1 MLEVVFDTTDSGLE
15 EQVQSRLFLTH
26 STGSTSDDNGVYAY
40 FDDPASRDAAAE
52 SLRDLAVELRT
63 TERERVDWLD
73 LYQQSLEPMEIG
85 KRFIVAP
92 DASLIAHDTD
102 RLSLVIPQ
110 EQAFG
115 TGSHETTS
123 MCLELLEMAG
133 CEGKRGLD
141 VGAGSGI
148 LALAMLRLG
157 ASKVIAFDNDV
168 DTFAALRENRM
179 RNGIAAEQ
187 MPLFIGGLDALVRGA
202 FDVIT
207 MNILPDVIL
216 PLLPHI
222 VWRLAPRARLILS
235 GILITRANE
244 VVASAERVSLD
255 LIFEKEKGEWWSGV
269 FQLPR

>member
-1 MLEVVFDTTDSGLE
+1 
-15 EQVQSRLFLTH
+15 
-26 STGSTSDDNGVYAY
+26 
-40 FDDPASRDAAAE
+40 
-52 SLRDLAVELRT
+52 
-63 TERERVDWLD
+63 
-73 LYQQSLEPMEIG
+73 
-85 KRFIVAP
+85 
-92 DASLIAHDTD
+92 
-102 RLSLVIPQ
+102 
-110 EQAFG
+110 
-115 TGSHETTS
+115 
-123 MCLELLEMAG
+123 MCVELLEIAD
-133 CEGKRGLD
+133 CEGKHGLD

-168 DTFAALRENRM
+168 DTFAALRENRT

-187 MPLFIGGLDALVRGA
+187 LPLFIGGLDALIRGT

-222 VWRLAPRARLILS
+222 VWRLGPRARLILS

-269 FQLPR
+269 FHLPR